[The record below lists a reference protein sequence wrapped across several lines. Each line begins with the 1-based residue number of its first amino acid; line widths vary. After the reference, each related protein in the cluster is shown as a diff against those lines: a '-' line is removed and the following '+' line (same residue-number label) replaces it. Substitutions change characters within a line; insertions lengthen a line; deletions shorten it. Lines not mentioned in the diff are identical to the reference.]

1 MQISHHLRKKIT
13 NLSNL
18 LARSKIKHKSVQIA
32 QTGLLLI
39 LLHGLKHNFNATLRC
54 SVDLFDFLYANFT
67 YPFHKAAY
75 MQPLLT
81 FKKI

>member
-39 LLHGLKHNFNATLRC
+39 LLHGLKHNFNATLR
-54 SVDLFDFLYANFT
+54 SSEDLFDFLYANFT

>member
-1 MQISHHLRKKIT
+1 MQVSHHLRKKIT

-32 QTGLLLI
+32 QTRLLLI